1 MMSVNSIIREC
12 FWDYDFSEDDILR
25 IANTGSFSEKNFLF
39 QKILANS
46 KHLLRDLQIFK
57 KDDLKFL
64 LENYKIPNF
73 NRDFLYKRKN
83 IVEFFF
89 FDKEL
94 EIEELK
100 WKS

>member
-1 MMSVNSIIREC
+1 MSINSIKREC
-12 FWDYDFSEDDILR
+12 FWDYDLSEDDILR
-25 IANTGSFSEKNFLF
+25 IVSKGSFSEKIFLF

-46 KHLLRDLQIFK
+46 KHLLRDLQIFN
-57 KDDLKFL
+57 KDDLKTL
-64 LENYKIPNF
+64 LKNYNVPNF

-100 WKS
+100 WTS